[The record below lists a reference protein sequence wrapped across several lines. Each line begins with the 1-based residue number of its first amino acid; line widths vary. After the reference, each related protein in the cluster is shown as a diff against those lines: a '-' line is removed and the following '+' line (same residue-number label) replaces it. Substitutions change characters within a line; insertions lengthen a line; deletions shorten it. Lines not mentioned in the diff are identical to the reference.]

1 MKSVLLKLMKTS
13 ERVVEM
19 LTSYLIG
26 KKWYPYCSDFFFVF
40 IIRWKF
46 SRIITKTDS
55 FFWRSHIYKTK
66 GTKTCRI
73 YKNNYTISNCNL
85 REWNFRKQNRWVRI
99 FMAAQPPSWV
109 LISEE
114 TRNIFYWR
122 GEPVYSTS
130 LPALG
135 KLCHGS
141 FCAKFCGSFFSKR
154 SLKTFI
160 TLVSTWLSKGLANVQ
175 ILKAPCQT

>member
-26 KKWYPYCSDFFFVF
+26 KKWYPYCSDFFVVF

-109 LISEE
+109 LISEDNTKYFLLE
-114 TRNIFYWR
+114 R
-122 GEPVYSTS
+122 GTCLLDKLASF
-130 LPALG
+130 G
-135 KLCHGS
+135 KIMS
-141 FCAKFCGSFFSKR
+141 R
-154 SLKTFI
+154 
-160 TLVSTWLSKGLANVQ
+160 
-175 ILKAPCQT
+175 

>member
-1 MKSVLLKLMKTS
+1 MISLLF
-13 ERVVEM
+13 R
-19 LTSYLIG
+19 
-26 KKWYPYCSDFFFVF
+26 FFFCLHHSLEILQNNNKNRQF
-40 IIRWKF
+40 LLAFPYLQNKRN
-46 SRIITKTDS
+46 
-55 FFWRSHIYKTK
+55 
-66 GTKTCRI
+66 KTCRI